1 MRRRLIL
8 VSLAVTSMVVVA
20 FLVPLFILV
29 ADLARDSAMSNA
41 ERDAESLARVLSVLT
56 VDSTVEEAI
65 EAIGEDRISDVNG
78 SVILADGTVVG
89 VPVPEDEDLSLAES
103 GSSFLAETD
112 GGIAVYVPVLIT
124 DGSTTVVRVFVPDT
138 EMRQGVGRS
147 WLILTALGIT
157 LVVIAAWVADR
168 LGRSMVEPVNQLAVT
183 ANRLGSG
190 DLDARVQPSGPPEVE
205 EVGVELN
212 RLASQIGRLL
222 QQERETVADLA
233 HRLRTPLTAARLS
246 VEGLPAGGQKRRLE
260 SDLDDLQRTTD
271 FIISDARRP
280 VRREQEQLADLNSV
294 VRERVDFWSALASDE
309 DRNVTATIPD
319 GPAWVAVPTVD
330 IRAVVDALI
339 ENVLSH
345 THDGTPFTVLVERG
359 PHIVTLAVE
368 DAGPGFRD
376 SRVIER
382 GESTGDSTGLGL
394 DIVRRTIEDSGGS
407 VFIGESIALGGAA
420 VIVQLAAS
428 EPPRR

>member
-1 MRRRLIL
+1 
-8 VSLAVTSMVVVA
+8 MVVVA

-29 ADLARDSAMSNA
+29 SDLARDSALSQA

-56 VDSTVEEAI
+56 VESTVDEAI
-65 EAIGEDRISDVNG
+65 QAIGEDRISDVDG
-78 SVILADGTVVG
+78 SVILSDGTVVG
-89 VPVPEDEDLSLAES
+89 IPIPDDEDLSLAES

-124 DGSTTVVRVFVPDT
+124 DGSTTVVRVFVPDA
-138 EMRQGVGRS
+138 EMRQGVRRS
-147 WLILTALGIT
+147 WLVLTALGIT

-168 LGRSMVEPVNQLAVT
+168 LGRSMVEPVNQLALT

-205 EVGVELN
+205 EVGIELN

-246 VEGLPAGGQKRRLE
+246 VEGLPPGEQKRRLE
-260 SDLDDLQRTTD
+260 ADIDDLQRTTD

-280 VRREQEQLADLNSV
+280 VRRGENQSADLSAI
-294 VRERVDFWSALASDE
+294 VRDRVNFWSALASDE
-309 DRNVTATIPD
+309 DRQMTATIPD
-319 GPAWVAVPTVD
+319 GPAWVSVPTVD
-330 IRAVVDALI
+330 LRTVVDALL

-345 THDGTPFTVLVERG
+345 TPDGTPFTVVVERG
-359 PHIVTLAVE
+359 PKIVTLSVE

-376 SRVIER
+376 GRAIER

-407 VFIGESIALGGAA
+407 LFVGESIALGGAA
-420 VIVQLAAS
+420 IIVQLATS
-428 EPPRR
+428 DPPRK

>member
-1 MRRRLIL
+1 
-8 VSLAVTSMVVVA
+8 MVVVA

-29 ADLARDSAMSNA
+29 SDLARDSALSDA

-56 VDSTVEEAI
+56 VDSTVEDAI
-65 EAIGEDRISDVNG
+65 DTIGEDRISDVNG

-138 EMRQGVGRS
+138 EMRQGVWRS

-190 DLDARVQPSGPPEVE
+190 DLEARVVPSGPPEVE
-205 EVGVELN
+205 EVGIELN
-212 RLASQIGRLL
+212 KLASQIGRLL

-246 VEGLPAGGQKRRLE
+246 VEGLPAGDQKSRLE
-260 SDLDDLQRTTD
+260 ADLDDLQRTTD

-280 VRREQEQLADLNSV
+280 VRREEDQSSDLNAI
-294 VRERVDFWSALASDE
+294 VRDRITFWCALASDE
-309 DRNVTATIPD
+309 DRQVTTTVPD
-319 GPAWVAVPTVD
+319 GPAWVSVPTFD
-330 IRAVVDALI
+330 LRAVVDALI

-345 THDGTPFTVLVERG
+345 TPDGTPFTIVVERG
-359 PHIVTLAVE
+359 PQTVTLAVE
-368 DAGPGFRD
+368 DAGPGFRN
-376 SRVIER
+376 SRAIQR
-382 GESTGDSTGLGL
+382 GESTGDSSGLGL

-407 VFIGESIALGGAA
+407 VFIGGSIALGGAA
-420 VIVQLAAS
+420 VIIHLATS
-428 EPPRR
+428 ESP

>member
-1 MRRRLIL
+1 
-8 VSLAVTSMVVVA
+8 MVVVA

-29 ADLARDSAMSNA
+29 ADLARDSALSQA

-56 VDSTVEEAI
+56 VDSTVDEAI
-65 EAIGEDRISDVNG
+65 DVIGEDRISDVDG
-78 SVILADGTVVG
+78 SVILADGTVIG
-89 VPVPEDEDLSLAES
+89 VPVPDDEDLSLAAS

-124 DGSTTVVRVFVPDT
+124 DGSTTVVRVFVPDS
-138 EMRQGVGRS
+138 EMRAGVLRS
-147 WLILTALGIT
+147 WLILTGLGVT
-157 LVVIAAWVADR
+157 LIMIAAWVADR

-190 DLDARVQPSGPPEVE
+190 DLDARVLPSGPPEVE
-205 EVGVELN
+205 AVGIELN
-212 RLASQIGRLL
+212 KLASQIGRLL

-246 VEGLPAGGQKRRLE
+246 VEGLPAGAAKSRLE
-260 SDLDDLQRTTD
+260 ADIDDLQRTTD
-271 FIISDARRP
+271 FIINDARRP
-280 VRREQEQLADLNSV
+280 VRREESQACDLISL
-294 VRERVDFWSALASDE
+294 VRERVAFWSALASDE
-309 DRNVTATIPD
+309 DRNMTAQIPD
-319 GPAWVAVPTVD
+319 EPTWIAVPAVD
-330 IRAVVDALI
+330 VRAVVDALI

-345 THDGTPFTVLVERG
+345 TPDGTPFTVFVERG
-359 PHIVTLAVE
+359 PQIVTLAVE

-376 SRVIER
+376 DRAIER

-407 VFIGESIALGGAA
+407 VFVGDSTALGGAA
-420 VIVQLAAS
+420 VIVQLATTD
-428 EPPRR
+428 PPSN